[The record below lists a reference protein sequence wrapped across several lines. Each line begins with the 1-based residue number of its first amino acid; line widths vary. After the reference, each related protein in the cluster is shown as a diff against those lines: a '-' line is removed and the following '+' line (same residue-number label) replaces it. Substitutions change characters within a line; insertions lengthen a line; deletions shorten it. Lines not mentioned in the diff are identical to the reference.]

1 MDMIKRGQIAF
12 EYLIIVGFLIFVLV
26 GILGVGLF
34 YSGSINDRIK
44 LTQLNNCANKI
55 ISTSESIFYFGE
67 PSKATIKCYFPE
79 NVKTIEIIDNYLI
92 FAITTNSGVNKIS
105 FRSNVP
111 ISGNLTSSPGLK
123 KIEISAYEDYAFISV
138 P

>member
-1 MDMIKRGQIAF
+1 MTKRGQIAF
-12 EYLIIVGFLIFVLV
+12 EYLIIVGFLVFVLI

-79 NVKTIEIIDNYLI
+79 NIKTIEIIDNYLI
-92 FAITTNSGVNKIS
+92 FTITTNSGINKIS
-105 FRSNVP
+105 FSSNVP
-111 ISGNLTSSPGLK
+111 INGNLTLSPGLK
-123 KIEISAYEDYAFISV
+123 KIEIRAYEDYALISIA
-138 P
+138 